1 MFQVTII
8 LNQKSVR
15 YRKFSIWRFR
25 KIFVITHESQK
36 KTHDIS
42 KYQILKDEI
51 FMQIIAYLDKQT
63 NFFEKHDYKIS
74 ARRYRKHKSFIKV
87 IEYINN
93 KKKRSK
99 NNLPTKKI

>member
-1 MFQVTII
+1 
-8 LNQKSVR
+8 
-15 YRKFSIWRFR
+15 
-25 KIFVITHESQK
+25 
-36 KTHDIS
+36 
-42 KYQILKDEI
+42 
-51 FMQIIAYLDKQT
+51 MQIIAYLDKQT
-63 NFFEKHDYKIS
+63 NFFEKHDYKIN